1 MSEDPSPGADP
12 KKIEELQ
19 KEVERLNREK
29 AEAEAQAAAKAHAAA
44 AAAEEK
50 AAAESKMK
58 MELESQKA
66 AADAKMQAELEAQ
79 RLAAEDAERKRKEK
93 QEKSKSR
100 RRKIIGGI
108 VLLIVLVLVVLV
120 ASSSVTVQPGTTTN
134 YPYITTYS
142 VWFPIGEEVD
152 ISGHKLIALGDGNE
166 MMFSID
172 KGTPT
177 KLIRGEPIVIGEQ
190 AATLTTLF
198 GKVPVMTINYKVI
211 LEYQGNT
218 AENQAYF
225 KMLIQSDKSIPE
237 FVVNFM
243 LPKNVIAQAA

>member
-44 AAAEEK
+44 

-108 VLLIVLVLVVLV
+108 VLLIVLVLIVLV
-120 ASSSVTVQPGTTTN
+120 ASSSVTVQSGTTTN

-198 GKVPVMTINYKVI
+198 GKIPVMTINYKVI

>member
-1 MSEDPSPGADP
+1 MSEDPSTGADP

-19 KEVERLNREK
+19 KELDRLNREK
-29 AEAEAQAAAKAHAAA
+29 AEAEAQAAAEAHAAA

-50 AAAESKMK
+50 AATEAKMK
-58 MELESQKA
+58 MELDAQKA
-66 AADAKMQAELEAQ
+66 AADAKMRAELEAQ
-79 RLAAEDAERKRKEK
+79 RLAAQESEQKLKEK
-93 QEKSKSR
+93 HARSKSR
-100 RRKIIGGI
+100 RRKVIGGI
-108 VLLIVLVLVVLV
+108 ILLIILVLVVLV
-120 ASSSVTVQPGTTTN
+120 ASAGVSVQPGTTAN

-142 VWFPIGEEVD
+142 VWFPIGEPVD
-152 ISGHKLIALGDGNE
+152 ISGHKLIALSDGNE
-166 MMFSID
+166 MMFSSD
-172 KGTPT
+172 GSVT
-177 KLIRGEPIVIGEQ
+177 KLIRNEPIVIGEQ

-198 GKVPVMTINYKVI
+198 GNVKIMTINYKVV

-243 LPKNVIAQAA
+243 LPKNVIAQPA

>member
-120 ASSSVTVQPGTTTN
+120 ASSSVTVQSGTTTN

-142 VWFPIGEEVD
+142 VWFPIGEPVD
-152 ISGHKLIALGDGNE
+152 ISGHKLIALSDGNE
-166 MMFSID
+166 MMFSAD
-172 KGTPT
+172 GSVT
-177 KLIRGEPIVIGEQ
+177 KLVRSDPIVIGEQ

-243 LPKNVIAQAA
+243 LPKNVIAQAV